1 MDCVWLADVAVSSP
15 SVAGAECSGICL
27 LLCLCYCQT
36 SLLLFAVIPE
46 SCSRESVVINKPC
59 PVWYNNGS
67 PTKTLGDDTLS
78 NCHPGRG
85 PGIQSVY

>member
-46 SCSRESVVINKPC
+46 SCSRESVVC
-59 PVWYNNGS
+59 RCCFL
-67 PTKTLGDDTLS
+67 TTFQDDGNYQLP
-78 NCHPGRG
+78 NR
-85 PGIQSVY
+85 

>member
-15 SVAGAECSGICL
+15 SVAGAERSGICL

-46 SCSRESVVINKPC
+46 SCSRKFVFAVV
-59 PVWYNNGS
+59 VS
-67 PTKTLGDDTLS
+67 LQLS
-78 NCHPGRG
+78 KMTATTNYPIGR
-85 PGIQSVY
+85 S